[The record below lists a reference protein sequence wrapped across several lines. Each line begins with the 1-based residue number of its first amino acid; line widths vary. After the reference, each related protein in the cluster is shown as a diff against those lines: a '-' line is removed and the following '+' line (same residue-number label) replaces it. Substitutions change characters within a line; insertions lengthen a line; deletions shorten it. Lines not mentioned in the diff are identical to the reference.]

1 MRSTTARPSRGR
13 PEVGYL
19 QSQWIPDLGLTRS
32 DSQNTAI
39 ARKGM
44 PALYQLALLGTP
56 TAVQISELEE
66 VIGRAVGMFNLRLG
80 HEIGWEVCPD
90 EFNPNQQ
97 RSSAA
102 AFFGGHEPP
111 LANVARLLARGIPL
125 LPVASDVNRV
135 SAEIPALLQP
145 LNCLAYTAGGAQRVA
160 TALLEC
166 AGLLPRQR
174 RVFVSYR
181 RGEAREAALQLFDA
195 LSARLFDVF
204 LDTHGIPP
212 AEDFQT
218 MLWHRL
224 CDSDALLMLDTPGY
238 FESRWTSAEFG
249 RALAKGI
256 SVLRV
261 GWPDTTPSAR
271 TATASRAELLPEE
284 VDPATGRIAD
294 DAVDRICLQ
303 LEEVR
308 SQSHAVRSVNLVSN
322 LRNAIQTIGG
332 QVVGVGA
339 NRAVYVQLPD
349 GRNVVVYPTVGVPT
363 STTLHDASTN
373 SPEQSVAV
381 VYDHVG
387 LHPKWLGHLDW
398 LGQHIHSARWVKA
411 SEAGWQFAD
420 WAV

>member
-1 MRSTTARPSRGR
+1 MA
-13 PEVGYL
+13 
-19 QSQWIPDLGLTRS
+19 
-32 DSQNTAI
+32 
-39 ARKGM
+39 
-44 PALYQLALLGTP
+44 ALYQLALLGSP
-56 TAVQISELEE
+56 TDAQVSELEE
-66 VIGRAVGMFNLRLG
+66 IVGNAVGMFNLRLG
-80 HEIGWEVCPD
+80 HEVGWEIRPAVFDPD
-90 EFNPNQQ
+90 QQ

-102 AFFGGHEPP
+102 VFFGGEDPP
-111 LANVARLLARGIPL
+111 LANVAKLLERGIPL
-125 LPVASDVNRV
+125 LPVASEVNRV
-135 SAEIPALLQP
+135 STEIPPILQP

-181 RGEAREAALQLFDA
+181 RGEAREAALQLFDS

-224 CDSDALLMLDTPGY
+224 CDSDVLLMLDTPGY

-261 GWPDTTPSAR
+261 GWPDATPSAR

-284 VDPATGRIAD
+284 VDQATGHIAEE
-294 DAVDRICLQ
+294 AVERICLQ

-322 LRNAIQTIGG
+322 IRNAVQTIGG
-332 QVVGVGA
+332 QVIGVGT
-339 NRAVYVQLPD
+339 NKAVHIQLPD

-363 STTLHDASTN
+363 STTLHDASSN
-373 SPEQSVAV
+373 SPDQSVAV

-387 LHPKWLGHLDW
+387 LHPRWLGHLDW

-420 WAV
+420 WEA